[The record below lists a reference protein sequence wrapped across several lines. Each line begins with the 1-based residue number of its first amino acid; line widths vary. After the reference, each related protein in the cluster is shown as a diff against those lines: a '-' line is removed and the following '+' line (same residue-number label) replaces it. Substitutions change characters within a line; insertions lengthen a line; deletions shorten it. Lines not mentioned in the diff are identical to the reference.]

1 MTALQEP
8 ARAAGVAPSQRSE
21 PRDMDEGEQHID
33 TTRARAG
40 ATPHMTRYIL
50 PISLGLVVLA
60 FVLLLFLWR

>member
-1 MTALQEP
+1 
-8 ARAAGVAPSQRSE
+8 
-21 PRDMDEGEQHID
+21 MDEGEQHID

-50 PISLGLVVLA
+50 AISLGLVILV